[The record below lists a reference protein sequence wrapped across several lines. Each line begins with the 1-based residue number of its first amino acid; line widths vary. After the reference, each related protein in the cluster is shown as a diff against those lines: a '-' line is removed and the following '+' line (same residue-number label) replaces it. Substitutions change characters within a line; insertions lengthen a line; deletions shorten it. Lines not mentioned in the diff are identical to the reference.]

1 MVQVHL
7 GPHMLPVERVRSLEL
22 VHEAGPTEVR
32 YIAAASGLAL
42 VGETL
47 YVVAD
52 DELYIATFPRLGEE
66 KGVVTP
72 LLEGHLP
79 RSEDER
85 QKEKPDLESLTPLEP
100 FGDFSHGGLIVL
112 GSGSNEHR
120 DHGAFAILGG
130 NGAIANK
137 FEIDAAPLFG
147 ALRERIPGLNLEGT
161 AIVGDSF
168 RILQRGDKEEASPAQ
183 IDLDLD
189 GLRAALAD
197 RAPLEE
203 SLVRAVREHDLG
215 HLRGVDLCFS
225 DADTLPDGT
234 IVFSASAESTGE
246 GVDGQAVG
254 SAIGVMSPSGD
265 VDRIEPIDVQVKVE
279 GLAARP
285 TKEGIEAFM
294 VTDQDDPSTPSD
306 LWRVVLPGR

>member
-42 VGETL
+42 VNETL

-52 DELYIATFPRLGEE
+52 DELYIAVFRAMGEE
-66 KGVVTP
+66 KGDVTP

-79 RSEDER
+79 KSEDER
-85 QKEKPDLESLTPLEP
+85 QKKKPDLESLTLLEA
-100 FGDFSHGGLIVL
+100 FADFANGGLVAL

-120 DHGAFAILGG
+120 DHGAFAILGDD
-130 NGAIANK
+130 GAITDT
-137 FEIDAAPLFG
+137 FRIDAGPLFG
-147 ALRERIPGLNLEGT
+147 ALREQIPGLNLEGT
-161 AIVGDSF
+161 AVVGDAL
-168 RILQRGDKEEASPAQ
+168 RVLQRGDKEEATPAH

-189 GLRAALAD
+189 GLRNALEA
-197 RAPLEE
+197 RQPLTPD
-203 SLVRAVREHDLG
+203 LVRDIRTHDLG
-215 HLRGVDLCFS
+215 RLRGIDLCFS
-225 DADTLPDGT
+225 DADTMPDGT

-246 GVDGQAVG
+246 GADGKSIGSAVG
-254 SAIGVMSPSGD
+254 VMTQEGELL
-265 VDRIEPIDVQVKVE
+265 RLEPIDVEVKVE

-285 TKEGIEAFM
+285 TEDGIEAFM
-294 VTDQDDPSTPSD
+294 VTDQDDPHTPSD
-306 LWRVVLPGR
+306 LWRVIIPT